1 MDYNEIKKLL
11 EKYFNGNSSLS
22 EEKILRE
29 YFLQNGNI
37 PAEFEYA
44 RQIFLHF
51 KNESE
56 IKLNKPARNKTLEI
70 NTRWII
76 RISAIAA
83 CIIIIVGLWLII
95 RKPTAPTVYA
105 YINGVP
111 VTDKNIA
118 LSEAEKAFSVVSD
131 NLRTGTK
138 DLHQLSKYNKYKRFI
153 IKSK

>member
-1 MDYNEIKKLL
+1 MDCNEIRNLL
-11 EKYFNGNSSLS
+11 ENYFNGSSSLS

-29 YFLQNGNI
+29 YLLQNENI
-37 PAEFEYA
+37 PDEFEYA

-56 IKLNKPARNKTLEI
+56 IKLNKPTRNKTLEI
-70 NTRWII
+70 NTRRII
-76 RISAIAA
+76 RISGIAA
-83 CIIIIVGLWLII
+83 GILILFGLWLIF
-95 RKPTAPTVYA
+95 RKLPAPTVYA

-118 LSEAEKAFSVVSD
+118 LSEAEKAFSVVTD
-131 NLRTGTK
+131 NLKTGTK